1 MGKMTKKRSK
11 PRIVRKNKRHES
23 KIKKGLVPKATD
35 GKAIDSR
42 IWDNKRTVLQNFAS
56 MGLVK
61 NNKPSMRQTN
71 EGKALLT
78 TARVR
83 LNKAHYA
90 KMGVEISDE
99 EEIDVPKDVP
109 TVDLM
114 TLFPEIKPAA

>member
-11 PRIVRKNKRHES
+11 PRIVRKNKRRDS
-23 KIKKGLVPKATD
+23 KIKKGLVPKAM
-35 GKAIDSR
+35 GGRAIDSSL
-42 IWDNKRTVLQNFAS
+42 WDNKRTVMQNFAS

-71 EGKALLT
+71 EGKSLLT
-78 TARVR
+78 AARVR

-90 KMGVEISDE
+90 KQGVEFPEEDE
-99 EEIDVPKDVP
+99 IVVPKDVP